1 MDEDSLHEIEQRCA
15 RAVDLYDPSALGE
28 EVRALI
34 AEVRRLR
41 RALSSAEKTM
51 GDWLKANS
59 PGGWIDDLRVS
70 FQSHGEQKSVVN
82 Q

>member
-1 MDEDSLHEIEQRCA
+1 
-15 RAVDLYDPSALGE
+15 
-28 EVRALI
+28 
-34 AEVRRLR
+34 
-41 RALSSAEKTM
+41 M